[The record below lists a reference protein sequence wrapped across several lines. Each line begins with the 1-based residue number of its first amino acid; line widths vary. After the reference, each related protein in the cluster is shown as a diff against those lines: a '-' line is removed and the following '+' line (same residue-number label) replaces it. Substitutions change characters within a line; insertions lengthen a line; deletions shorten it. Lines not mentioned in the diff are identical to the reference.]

1 MNEEK
6 KVNLFIVG
14 AMKAGTTSFVE
25 MLSEHS
31 DIYVPPI
38 KEPHYFVDRLPENL
52 YEPSRFFD
60 LDSYLEK
67 DFPKPLHITKID
79 SETQYNKAYSL
90 AATEKY
96 LVDASTAYLHAPKV
110 AEKIYSYNSEAK
122 IIILLRDPL
131 KRAYSHH
138 KMDLG
143 LGRTRQTFETLLTDE
158 ISKYHANTL
167 PWHSYLGMSFYS
179 RSLKNFHNR
188 FKNVLVLKMEDLV
201 VKPQSVLDKVCNF
214 LEIPSFIIPKGS
226 QKNVSRS
233 LKFQKLFFFLKKLGL
248 KDYFSKW
255 FGPRTKQKLF
265 RLSSKEA
272 PSTVELSEDLK
283 QKVQQIFKL
292 ESTL

>member
-96 LVDASTAYLHAPKV
+96 LEDASTAYLHAPKV
-110 AEKIYSYNSEAK
+110 AE
-122 IIILLRDPL
+122 
-131 KRAYSHH
+131 
-138 KMDLG
+138 
-143 LGRTRQTFETLLTDE
+143 TFETLLTDE